1 MPEASAVAQVRAF
14 NRFYTRV
21 IGALEAGIL
30 GTPYS
35 LTEAR
40 ILFELAEREE
50 VGVSELRQVLG
61 IDAGYLSRI
70 LGRFASDGLVVREAA
85 RDDGRRQIVRL
96 TPQGRTAYG
105 RIDDEQVRATER
117 LLGPLDEDGRRLLVA
132 AMDRIRGALGDAPL
146 PRTVVLRG
154 PAPGELGWIIARHGA
169 QSAPQ
174 EAVAARIVAD
184 FACRADP
191 REAAWIAEV
200 DGEPGGCALCL
211 ADTDGTTARLE
222 LLLVDPG
229 MRRAGIG
236 SRLVAESVRSARSA
250 GFERITA
257 HAPAGSVAARV
268 LERAGFEADR
278 HGWTR
283 SW

>member
-1 MPEASAVAQVRAF
+1 MPEAGVVTQVRAF

-21 IGALEAGIL
+21 IGVLEAGVL

-40 ILFELAEREE
+40 VLFELAARDE
-50 VGVSELRQVLG
+50 VGVSELRQLLG
-61 IDAGYLSRI
+61 IDAGYLSRL

-85 RDDGRRQIVRL
+85 RDDARRQIVRL
-96 TPQGRTAYG
+96 TPQGRTAYR
-105 RIDDEQVRATER
+105 RIDDEQVRATEQ
-117 LLGPLDEDGRRLLVA
+117 LLEPLDEDGRRRLVT
-132 AMDRIRGALGDAPL
+132 AMNQIRGALGDAPL

-154 PAPGELGWIIARHGA
+154 PGPGELGWVIARHGA
-169 QSAPQ
+169 QSAPR
-174 EAVAARIVAD
+174 EAAAARIVAD

-200 DGEPGGCALCL
+200 DGEPVGCALCL
-211 ADTDGTTARLE
+211 ADTDPTTARLE
-222 LLLVDPG
+222 LLLVDQAV
-229 MRRAGIG
+229 RRIGIG
-236 SRLVAESVRSARSA
+236 SRLVAECVRSARSA
-250 GFERITA
+250 GFERLTA
-257 HAPAGSVAARV
+257 HAPAGSAAACV

-278 HGWTR
+278 QGWTR